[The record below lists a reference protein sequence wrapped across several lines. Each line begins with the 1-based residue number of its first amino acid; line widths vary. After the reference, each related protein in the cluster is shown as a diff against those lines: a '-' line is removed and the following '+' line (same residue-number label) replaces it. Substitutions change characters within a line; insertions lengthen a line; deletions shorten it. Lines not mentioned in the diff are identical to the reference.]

1 MPDMTE
7 NAAGNTAEEKKRIKA
22 ERKKL
27 KEEQKQQKKEAK
39 KRAKELSIQE
49 SDIED
54 EEEGSGVPV
63 VLITLLIVLIWIAI
77 LCVLIKL
84 DVGGFGSGV
93 LRPLLQDVPVVNKI
107 LPGGSMAGEEQNAAS
122 GEEEGYGGYK
132 NLREA
137 VDQIKVLELEL
148 EKAQKEN
155 QSDAEELEN
164 LRAEVERLQSFENQQ
179 VEFERIK
186 NEFYNEVVYSDK
198 GPGAEAYQK
207 YYESIDPAAAQ
218 ELYKQVVQ
226 QVEQDSEVQDYAK
239 AYSEMKPAQAAGI
252 FEAMGDNLDLAARI
266 LEAMGAEDRGK
277 ILGAMDPEI
286 AARLTK
292 LMDPEY

>member
-39 KRAKELSIQE
+39 KRAKELSLQE

-107 LPGGSMAGEEQNAAS
+107 LPGGSMAGEEHNTAS

-218 ELYKQVVQ
+218 ELYKRVQ
-226 QVEQDSEVQDYAK
+226 ASLQNPKDE
-239 AYSEMKPAQAAGI
+239 
-252 FEAMGDNLDLAARI
+252 
-266 LEAMGAEDRGK
+266 
-277 ILGAMDPEI
+277 
-286 AARLTK
+286 
-292 LMDPEY
+292 